1 MTVIVWVCFAVGVVC
16 LLATWASVIGS
27 LIVPRAL
34 HSNLSR
40 LTAGATSAVFGL
52 ATKGKLSYVAR
63 DRILAWQ
70 SPMSLL
76 VRLVVWV
83 ALFDLAFTLML
94 LPFVDGDPW
103 RAGSEAGSA
112 MFTLGYAAPNNLGNT
127 ILVYAAAYTGLVVVA
142 LQIGYL
148 PTLYA
153 AFNKREEEVTLL
165 VSRAG
170 SPSWGPEILVRTR
183 FGRASQDSSNELAE
197 LYQHWERWAAA
208 VAESHSAYLTLV
220 WFRSPSAYSNWLI
233 SLLSV
238 MDAAALQL
246 SLSPSTVPNTRA
258 RLVLRMGFTCLNQV
272 ARATGIVV
280 EEDADPDA
288 PLDVTFEDFEEAVAL
303 LKSVDY
309 PVEVTSEQAWPH
321 FRGWRVNYERVA
333 YELAYSIDA
342 PPAKWSGKRRFDSE
356 PIVPFRPKN
365 RTASGVRPDDP
376 QMMVRRDRTSQPG
389 GGDSGSQPQG
399 TSAG

>member
-1 MTVIVWVCFAVGVVC
+1 MSVVVWVCFAAGTLC

-34 HSNLSR
+34 HSTLSGI
-40 LTAGATSAVFGL
+40 TAGATSLLFGL
-52 ATKGKLSYVAR
+52 ATKGKLSYERR

-76 VRLVVWV
+76 VRLIVWV

-94 LPFVDGDPW
+94 MPFVDGDIW
-103 RAGSEAGSA
+103 RAASEAGSA
-112 MFTLGYAAPNNLGNT
+112 MFTLGYAAPTNLGNT

-153 AFNKREEEVTLL
+153 AFNKREEDVTLL

-183 FGRASQDSSNELAE
+183 FGRASQDSTNELAE

-220 WFRSPSAYSNWLI
+220 WFRSPAPYSNWLI

-246 SLSPSTVPNTRA
+246 SLSPSTAPNTRA

-272 ARATGIVV
+272 ARAVRIPV
-280 EEDADPDA
+280 EEDVDPDA
-288 PLDVTFEDFEEAVAL
+288 PLEITFDDFEAAVEL
-303 LKSVDY
+303 LKTVDY
-309 PVEVTSEQAWPH
+309 PVEVTAEQAWPH
-321 FRGWRVNYERVA
+321 FRGWRANYEKVA
-333 YELAYSIDA
+333 YALAYSIDA
-342 PPAKWSGKRRFDSE
+342 PPAKWSGTRRFEFE

-376 QMMVRRDRTSQPG
+376 QMLGRRSRTPGNADR
-389 GGDSGSQPQG
+389 
-399 TSAG
+399 